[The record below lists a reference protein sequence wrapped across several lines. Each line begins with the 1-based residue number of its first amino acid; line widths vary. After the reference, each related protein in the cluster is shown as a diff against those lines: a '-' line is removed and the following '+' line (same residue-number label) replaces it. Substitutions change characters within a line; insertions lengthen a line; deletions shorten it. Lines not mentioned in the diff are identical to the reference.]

1 MIALSPEYD
10 FNNLS
15 AEQDDELLNLN
26 DTEAL
31 LNLYDEYYFG
41 TEALNETI
49 DAGIFKL
56 VDLSSDFNLSGN
68 NGLEGVH

>member
-10 FNNLS
+10 INQLS
-15 AEQDDELLNLN
+15 SEQNDQLIDLN
-26 DTEAL
+26 DTDSL